1 MSGVA
6 DAIFGSEKS
15 ETQSSSSNTKTNTTT
30 QHTPFSGDALTNYN
44 DYLGAAKNN
53 YNTMSNNI
61 TNMMNSGKLA
71 GDTSWLKESYNNYKN
86 MDNSLLNNLNTG
98 SVNPNDNADW
108 VNAQN
113 AIDSNAR
120 KGFGSTLDQVNQNII
135 GKGMAN
141 GSGHQ
146 SAAYNAAAN
155 MESTLASD
163 RAKRWTDQYNQNTQ
177 NVLKANGQLS
187 DFYQK
192 LSDIGV
198 DYAKLTQEDMTTLLN
213 AYNQQNDALKNYG
226 TAVALGSNPTTTTN
240 SETNGTT
247 NGTSTFHNTP
257 SLWEDAMAVGGFF
270 A

>member
-1 MSGVA
+1 MSGVT
-6 DAIFGSEKS
+6 DSIFGSSQES
-15 ETQSSSSNTKTNTTT
+15 NSSSSTDTKTNSTT

-71 GDTSWLKESYNNYKN
+71 GDTSWLKESYNNYNN

-120 KGFGSTLDQVNQNII
+120 KGFGSTLNQVNQNII

-177 NVLKANGQLS
+177 NALKANGQLS

-226 TAVALGSNPTTTTN
+226 TAVALGSNPTTTMN
-240 SETNGTT
+240 SETKGTT
-247 NGTSTFHNTP
+247 TGSQTVQNNP
-257 SLWEDAMAVGGFF
+257 SLFNDAASLGFMF
-270 A
+270 G